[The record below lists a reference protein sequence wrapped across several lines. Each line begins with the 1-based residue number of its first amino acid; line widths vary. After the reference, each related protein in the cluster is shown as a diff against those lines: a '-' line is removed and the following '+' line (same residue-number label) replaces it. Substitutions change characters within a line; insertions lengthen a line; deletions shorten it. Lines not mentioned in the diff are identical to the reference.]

1 MSPKSVY
8 RSSSRKPIRL
18 SQAGRG
24 GARPDRR
31 RGARKHRRSA
41 VQDALV
47 RACRPAASGLISAAM
62 RRASAPATTPT
73 PRPPQISRSA
83 RGTDAANHSRVS
95 SLEASFGLAPGC
107 SVSCLS
113 IIGWDELYPHPHPR
127 WPSPAYYQEADHRG
141 RQHSGEQPVRRVHRI
156 HCAALERGS
165 GEVHRKP
172 SDCRAKH
179 HGAQLTP

>member
-113 IIGWDELYPHPHPR
+113 IIGWDGAVSSSPSSVALSCVLSRSRSSGSATQRRTAGAPRSPYPLCR
-127 WPSPAYYQEADHRG
+127 FGARF
-141 RQHSGEQPVRRVHRI
+141 R
-156 HCAALERGS
+156 RGS
-165 GEVHRKP
+165 P
-172 SDCRAKH
+172 
-179 HGAQLTP
+179 